1 MQPNYSS
8 VGQVFSAQTRYT
20 VPLFQRPY
28 VWNKEEQWQPLWD
41 DLRALAERV
50 FNPPAH
56 KPVAGHFLGT
66 VVLEQLPTAA
76 IDMPQRQVI
85 DGQQRLTTLQL
96 LLKAAEHALA
106 VAAANSPAEA
116 AQAIQLAAGQISQL
130 SRNQF
135 AQKPDEAYKV
145 WPTNEDRTPF
155 KEVMDAEAQVGV
167 SNTASRMADAYRFF
181 RAEILSWLG
190 GQDPGRRALAFSAA
204 LKDHLRLIVLDL
216 DDSDE
221 PQAIFETLNAHG
233 TPLLPADL
241 MKNWLL
247 WQATKQGENPSSL
260 YSSFWAHFDRE
271 HGYWRK
277 SIGTGHAARPRVDL
291 FLQNWLTIATEQ
303 VVPVKHLYDRFL
315 AYANARRAEGGEAML
330 DVPALMEDIECYSS
344 YYQRIDSPSGDD
356 TFGKA
361 LIRLNRLDFVVFRPV
376 LMSLLSRRGST
387 VQDQELASRALESF
401 LVRRMV
407 CGMQTRGY
415 GTLALELL
423 KTVGS
428 VPADRGAAPDVIH
441 ALAQQSGEWPS
452 DEMFKASWCTRPFY
466 GYFRKD
472 RVAMILQ
479 AMEERYQDLASKSEP
494 ILHFDFSKLTIEHIM
509 PQSWGA
515 NWPLPAG
522 QDVTHRETLIQNIGN
537 LTLVSGKLNPH
548 LSNAAWHIEG
558 SDQCKRARLQLHS
571 DLKLNRR
578 LLMAYPD
585 WNDATIRHRAASLF
599 EEARAIWPDSDAL
612 LKVALVSQP
621 TADMSEIAFQKGG
634 ER

>member
-1 MQPNYSS
+1 MQPNYST

-28 VWNKEEQWQPLWD
+28 VWNKDEQWQPLWD
-41 DLRALAERV
+41 DIRALAERV
-50 FNPPAH
+50 FNPPSH

-76 IDMPQRQVI
+76 IEMPQRQVI

-106 VAAANSPAEA
+106 ITASKSPPEEA
-116 AQAIQLAAGQISQL
+116 QPIQLAAGQISQL

-135 AQKPDEAYKV
+135 AQRDDEAYKV
-145 WPTNEDRTPF
+145 WPTNEDRTSF
-155 KEVMDAEAQVGV
+155 TAVMESEAELGVG
-167 SNTASRMADAYRFF
+167 SQSSRMADAYRFF
-181 RAEILSWLG
+181 RAEILTWLG
-190 GQDPGRRALAFSAA
+190 GSDTGRRALAFAAA

-247 WQATKQGENPSSL
+247 WQAGKQGENPNAL
-260 YSSFWAHFDRE
+260 YSAYWAHFDKDHE
-271 HGYWRK
+271 YWRK

-291 FLQNWLTIATEQ
+291 FLQNWLTIAIEQ
-303 VVPVKHLYDRFL
+303 AVAVKHLYDRFI
-315 AYANARRAEGGEAML
+315 AYSVERGRAAASGGPEVAE
-330 DVPALMEDIECYSS
+330 LMQQIERYSR
-344 YYQRIDSPSGDD
+344 YYERIDAPTGDD
-356 TFGKA
+356 TFAKL

-376 LMSLLSRRGST
+376 LMSLLGRPGSSPE
-387 VQDQELASRALESF
+387 DQELASRALESF

-415 GTLALELL
+415 GALALELL
-423 KTVGS
+423 KVVSS
-428 VPADRGAAPDVIH
+428 VPPTSPAAPNVIS
-441 ALAQQSGEWPS
+441 ALSREPGEWPD
-452 DEMFKASWCTRPFY
+452 DETFRISWCTRGFY
-466 GYFRKD
+466 GWFRRD

-479 AMEERYQDLASKSEP
+479 AIEERYQELASKSEP
-494 ILHFDFSKLTIEHIM
+494 VLHFDFSQLTIEHIM

-515 NWPLPAG
+515 NWPLPEG
-522 QDVTHRETLIQNIGN
+522 QDITSRQILVQNIGN

-548 LSNAAWHIEG
+548 LSNGPWHVEG
-558 SDQCKRARLQLHS
+558 SDQCKRRGLQLHS
-571 DLKLNRR
+571 DLKLNKH
-578 LLMAYPD
+578 LLNTYEQWDEGA
-585 WNDATIRHRAASLF
+585 IQHRALLLF
-599 EEARAIWPDSDAL
+599 DEAKAIWPSPEAL
-612 LKVALVSQP
+612 STTSSLAASEPAAEPAL
-621 TADMSEIAFQKGG
+621 A
-634 ER
+634 